1 MHRLKRYPCVSRV
14 VLRVVLPEELVSLLG
29 LGGVHDFVELVPP
42 NASPP
47 EAPRVNHRASQ
58 GWKRPLTSE
67 RLVRLTNAGRKWA
80 TEQLDA
86 LLGHTEFYRRPDPP
100 GVVNFISQLSTRGRN
115 TTLWPALRW

>member
-67 RLVRLTNAGRKWA
+67 RLVRLTHA
-80 TEQLDA
+80 
-86 LLGHTEFYRRPDPP
+86 
-100 GVVNFISQLSTRGRN
+100 
-115 TTLWPALRW
+115 

>member
-1 MHRLKRYPCVSRV
+1 MQFSLGLRWLPCINSRGFPAFTCSPSC
-14 VLRVVLPEELVSLLG
+14 LSSGTARASLG

-67 RLVRLTNAGRKWA
+67 RLVRLLSLIHISEPT
-80 TEQLDA
+80 
-86 LLGHTEFYRRPDPP
+86 RRTP
-100 GVVNFISQLSTRGRN
+100 ISYAVFCLKK
-115 TTLWPALRW
+115 